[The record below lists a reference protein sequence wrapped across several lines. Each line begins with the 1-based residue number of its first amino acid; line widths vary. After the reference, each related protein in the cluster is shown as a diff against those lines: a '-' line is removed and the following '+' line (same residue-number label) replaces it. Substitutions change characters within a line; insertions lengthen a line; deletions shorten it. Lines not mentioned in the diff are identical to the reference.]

1 MTTRCN
7 PTFYSLPYTPQ
18 CLTTEFAPLMSQPWT
33 LLLHSGSAEHAH
45 SRFDILVADPQATLV
60 THGATTTI
68 TSKQYGKQ
76 IALEDPLT
84 ALQQLQQQ
92 LLPAVN
98 PHEIYPFQG
107 GAVGLLS
114 YDLGRRFESLPTIA
128 AADTQLPDMAVGLY
142 DWALIADHQ
151 QQQCTLI
158 CQGDCSQRLHW
169 LQQQRHTTQIQ
180 PFQLTGP
187 WVANLSRST
196 YAEKFFKIQ
205 AHLQRGDCYQV
216 NLAQRFSA
224 PYQGD
229 EWQAFQRLQATNRA
243 PFSAF
248 LRFPAATLL
257 SFSPERFLQVA
268 QGTITSRPIKG
279 TCRRRANPEHDR
291 QVAQSLA
298 TSSKDRAENL
308 MIVDLLRNDIGRVA
322 RPGSVQVPELFV
334 IESFPAVHHLVSTI
348 TATLDPR
355 FTLFDLLRATFPG
368 GSVTGAP
375 KIAAMTIIEALE
387 PQRRGAYCGSIGY
400 ISCCGTLDMNIAIRT
415 LVAEKGQLTCWAGG
429 AIVADSDVDAEYQE
443 TLDKL
448 NKILPVLRPSY
459 EPLSLEA

>member
-1 MTTRCN
+1 MATWCT
-7 PTFYSLPYTPQ
+7 PTFYALPYTPQ

-33 LLLHSGSAEHAH
+33 LLLHSGSADHPH

-60 THGATTTI
+60 THGAITTM

-76 IALEDPLT
+76 VACEDPLLL
-84 ALQQLQQQ
+84 LQQFQQQ
-92 LLPAVN
+92 LLPVVRPHAV
-98 PHEIYPFQG
+98 YPFQG
-107 GAVGLLS
+107 GALGLLS
-114 YDLGRRFESLPTIA
+114 YDLGRRFESFPTIA

-151 QQQCTLI
+151 QQQCLLI
-158 CQGDCSQRLHW
+158 CQGDCSKRLHW
-169 LQQQRHTTQIQ
+169 LQQQRHATQIR

-187 WVANLSRST
+187 WVANMSRND

-216 NLAQRFSA
+216 NLAQRFCA

-229 EWQAFQRLQATNRA
+229 EWQAFQRLQASNRA

-248 LRFPAATLL
+248 LRFPEATLL

-268 QGTITSRPIKG
+268 QGAINTRPIKG
-279 TCRRRANPEHDR
+279 TCRRYADPEEDH
-291 QVAQSLA
+291 QAALA
-298 TSSKDRAENL
+298 LAASSKDRAENL

-322 RPGSVQVPELFV
+322 LPGSVQVPELFV

-355 FTLFDLLRATFPG
+355 YTLFDLLRATFPG

-387 PQRRGAYCGSIGY
+387 PQRRSAYCGSIGY

-415 LVAEKGQLTCWAGG
+415 LLAEKDQLYCWAGG
-429 AIVADSDVDAEYQE
+429 AIIADSAVEAEYQE
-443 TLDKL
+443 TFDKL
-448 NKILPVLRPSY
+448 NKILPLLTPSY
-459 EPLSLEA
+459 EPYSLES

>member
-1 MTTRCN
+1 MTTSCT
-7 PTFYSLPYTPQ
+7 PTFYVLPYTPQ

-60 THGATTTI
+60 THGATTTM

-76 IALEDPLT
+76 VAFEDPLLL
-84 ALQQLQQQ
+84 LQQLQQQ
-92 LLPAVN
+92 LLPVVSPHAV
-98 PHEIYPFQG
+98 YPFQG
-107 GAVGLLS
+107 GAVGLFS
-114 YDLGRRFESLPTIA
+114 YDLGRRFESFPTMA
-128 AADTQLPDMAVGLY
+128 AVDTQLPDMAVGLY

-151 QQQCTLI
+151 QQQCLLI
-158 CQGDCSQRLHW
+158 CQGDCSKRLHW
-169 LQQQRHTTQIQ
+169 LQQQRHATQIQ

-187 WVANLSRST
+187 WLANMSRSA
-196 YAEKFFKIQ
+196 YAKKFFKIQ

-216 NLAQRFSA
+216 NLAQRFCA

-229 EWQAFQRLQATNRA
+229 EWQAFQRLQASNRA

-248 LRFPAATLL
+248 LRFPEATLL

-268 QGTITSRPIKG
+268 QGAINTRPIKG
-279 TCRRRANPEHDR
+279 TCRRYADPEEDH
-291 QVAQSLA
+291 QAALA
-298 TSSKDRAENL
+298 LAASSKNRAENL

-322 RPGSVQVPELFV
+322 LPGSVQVPELFV

-355 FTLFDLLRATFPG
+355 YTLFDLLRATFPG

-375 KIAAMTIIEALE
+375 KIAAMTLIEALE
-387 PQRRGAYCGSIGY
+387 PQRRSAYCGSIGY
-400 ISCCGTLDMNIAIRT
+400 ISCCGTLDTNIAIRT
-415 LVAEKGQLTCWAGG
+415 LFAEKNRLYCWAGG
-429 AIVADSDVDAEYQE
+429 AIIADSEVEAEYQE
-443 TLDKL
+443 TFDKL
-448 NKILPVLRPSY
+448 NKILPLLTPSY
-459 EPLSLEA
+459 EPYSLES